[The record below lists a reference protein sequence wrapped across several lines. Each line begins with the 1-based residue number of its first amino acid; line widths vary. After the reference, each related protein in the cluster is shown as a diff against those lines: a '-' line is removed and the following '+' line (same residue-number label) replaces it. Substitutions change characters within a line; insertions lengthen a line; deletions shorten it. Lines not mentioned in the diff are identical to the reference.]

1 MSQEKV
7 DRYKKEKANRQQ
19 IMRREK
25 IRTRLGILAA
35 AVVLVGL
42 LGWFSVAV
50 YQNSKATAAANQD
63 VETIALDTTDIE
75 TYLNDVASESTEAE
89 EE

>member
-35 AVVLVGL
+35 CVVLVGL
-42 LGWFSVAV
+42 IGWFSVAV
-50 YQNSKATAAANQD
+50 YQNTKTTAAENTTA
-63 VETIALDTTDIE
+63 ETVTLDTSDID
-75 TYLNDVASESTEAE
+75 TYLSDLSAAYTDSEE
-89 EE
+89 